1 MTIVQRRSPHRMTDQ
16 PSWREMMQI
25 DLKTVEIEPRRKTF
39 DNLVR
44 RFGDKPA
51 SRYQEASYD
60 IQAKENL
67 HYRPT
72 WAPDQQLYDTEIS
85 RVKMAASDA
94 FKDPRPYIYNTYT
107 LARARQQQAVEGA

>member
-1 MTIVQRRSPHRMTDQ
+1 M
-16 PSWREMMQI
+16 

-39 DNLVR
+39 DNHVR
-44 RFGDKPA
+44 RFGDTPA

-60 IQAKENL
+60 IQAKEHL

-85 RVKMAASDA
+85 REKMADWDA
-94 FKDPRPYIYNTYT
+94 FKDPRQYFSNTYT
-107 LARARQQQAVEGA
+107 LPRARQQEARSGERRVWNECVSSCRSWWLPYHL

>member
-1 MTIVQRRSPHRMTDQ
+1 
-16 PSWREMMQI
+16 MMQI

-85 RVKMAASDA
+85 RVKMADWDA
-94 FKDPRPYIYNTYT
+94 FKDPRQYFYNTYT
-107 LARARQQQAVEGA
+107 LRSEEHTSELQSLMRISYAVFCLKK